1 MHTVTLGTSHLLPG
15 GVGKEEAGYILGAGS
30 EFFCDLLG
38 GRGLKNKTNPY
49 NRGVIYFFRHLG
61 AGSEFSFHKNKC
73 LSFRGGGGGGGG
85 GCLGIWG
92 LGQNS
97 VFIKTNVSAFMG
109 GGGGGGVV
117 CVCVG
122 GGGFRHLGAGSEFS
136 FHKNKCLSLRGGGGG
151 GGCFPFLTGARS

>member
-85 GCLGIWG
+85 GGCLGIWG

-109 GGGGGGVV
+109 GGGGGGGGCV
-117 CVCVG
+117 CVCG
-122 GGGFRHLGAGSEFS
+122 GGGGLGIWGLGQNSVFIKTNVSA
-136 FHKNKCLSLRGGGGG
+136 CGGGGG
-151 GGCFPFLTGARS
+151 GGGGVSLS